1 MDPTSCSVVFGFGV
15 TWTNTIFFFCLSG
28 YVLIYMHHQEL
39 IMSEGSDG
47 SQSQL
52 FWIRVTVWFLV
63 SDTHKVM
70 TATHSCCISFG
81 FSGTD
86 TTFIFNVLL
95 WSFLYNLIDIV
106 SSLPCMEAHLGISL
120 GWPIS
125 ESAPAWRDWQSSE
138 EGICLSLSFWL
149 RLAIRNVHQCAF
161 HWNQF
166 SPGKTKECTCLDQ
179 WVICCWFMCST
190 LSYEELF

>member
-15 TWTNTIFFFCLSG
+15 TCANAIFFSCLSG

-39 IMSEGSDG
+39 IMSERSDG
-47 SQSQL
+47 SQSPL

-106 SSLPCMEAHLGISL
+106 SSLPSLHGSSPWHFSGVAYFRISSCL
-120 GWPIS
+120 KRLTIFGG
-125 ESAPAWRDWQSSE
+125 RY
-138 EGICLSLSFWL
+138 LSLIAL
-149 RLAIRNVHQCAF
+149 LI
-161 HWNQF
+161 
-166 SPGKTKECTCLDQ
+166 ETC
-179 WVICCWFMCST
+179 
-190 LSYEELF
+190 Y